1 MKYFEQ
7 IKCRVCGEDLKE
19 QESGIFK
26 CNYCGAEYK
35 RQDVEAY
42 LKKIELSIKSG
53 VTDALVKQR
62 DCDIGTLRHNLNREL
77 ERKVIRKG
85 RVIELCNGI
94 LELLGEDM
102 QAECF
107 KILSEAE
114 PDPNEVIERLNR
126 INVNSYELYLVKDIL
141 NYIFEHVYINKKYL
155 AAISDLIHR
164 AYEVGDERYQNFSE
178 EFEKAVEKE
187 KYDVYDTTKK
197 RVAFIA
203 HATEDRELA
212 FKLVDKIEGRL
223 LPDACF
229 ISERNL
235 KHASASEYDTKMP
248 EAIENCAIF
257 VLVSSKY
264 SRDRA
269 CGTRREMNVV
279 ISNDESAWRARPEYE
294 SKYDSYDK
302 IPEKYK
308 KHRLEWRLDPK
319 GGDRTEGGN
328 YAKLFFGTQDWLT
341 DIDKV
346 ADKIIE
352 MWNDILTAQPPIETQ
367 AAKKKICLNC
377 GTETNLE
384 DQYCP
389 KCGGASFVATNKE
402 YLKIKEERAEAAVRE
417 AKEES
422 EKLKRENTKLNK
434 QIEKSKV
441 QRTKPVRQKVMSEGA
456 RMGLTIMK
464 WVIGGLLFAIGVV
477 LAVFGFISA
486 TVLYSDELR
495 FTLFILICVGF
506 VLHMAFMSLTF
517 AAKSNSIFNE
527 ASAGRKFLSVLL
539 YIFSILV
546 GYVGCAVCVYTGI
559 FGLIFA
565 FLGGELLVLFL
576 PVYDLS
582 PSGAA
587 VKTLNIVLVC
597 LIILGWF
604 LGVSSIMWRSYYT
617 EVTNGEYFDFEYQIS
632 QTDPDEVVISGYN
645 GDSTEI
651 VIPTEIEGKAV
662 SMIGPHAFEE
672 CINVESIT
680 IEANISE
687 IGAYSF
693 SGCTSL
699 IEIVIPDSVTSIGE
713 GAFYGCTSLYT
724 VIIPDSITSVS
735 QDVFTGCNNLTEVTM
750 PAQFLSTV
758 PKDNLKTV
766 VITSGTAIADSEF
779 AGCSSLESITIA
791 DSIESIG
798 EGAFSGCSAL
808 QSMTLPFVGGNA
820 AENSS
825 SRSTLFGYIFGTD
838 SYSGGVPALQ
848 YYYYDCYGYN
858 DTASITYYIP
868 ALLTSVVINGG
879 NILYCSFSNC
889 SRIQSLVLEDIQSIG
904 SYAFHNCS
912 SLSNLTIPNNMI
924 SIGSYAFNNCS
935 SLIDIAIPSSVED
948 IDNSAFNNCS
958 SLSGVYITDAT
969 AWCAIDF
976 ENDLANPLY
985 YAGNLY
991 LNGELVSEFV
1001 IPNSVTEIGTYVFSG
1016 CTSLTSIVIPNSV
1029 TEIGAYAFSGCT
1041 SLTSIVIPD
1050 GVTEIGTYT
1059 FYDCTSLT
1067 SIVIPDGVTYIG
1079 RYAFSGCTSLT
1090 NVVFE
1095 NKSGWVAYSRKSES
1109 YSSYTDISDNDLY
1122 NYATAARFLT
1132 TSFDDCFWLR
1142 EGI

>member
-7 IKCRVCGEDLKE
+7 IKCRVCGEDLEE

-223 LPDACF
+223 LPNACF

-848 YYYYDCYGYN
+848 YYYYDYYGYN

-868 ALLTSVVINGG
+868 ASLTSVVINGG

-1016 CTSLTSIVIPNSV
+1016 CTSLTSIVIPNSI
-1029 TEIGAYAFSGCT
+1029 TEIETYTFYGCT
-1041 SLTSIVIPD
+1041 SLTNVVIPD

-1079 RYAFSGCTSLT
+1079 SYAFSGCTSLT
-1090 NVVFE
+1090 SVVFE
-1095 NKSGWVAYSRKSES
+1095 HTNGWRAYS
-1109 YSSYTDISDNDLY
+1109 SSSGSRSISSDYLADS
-1122 NYATAARFLT
+1122 ATAATYLIYT
-1132 TSFDDCFWLR
+1132 YDDRNWQR
-1142 EGI
+1142 